1 MLPLLQA
8 EWLKM
13 SRRPLTWIL
22 LMVFLV
28 QMALFI
34 SGLFLVVA
42 LNDGI
47 FSITA
52 DFESFLGEAQMEQ
65 FRIQVSF
72 PGIFGTVLG
81 QVNGIGGFCAV
92 ILAAGI
98 MGSEYTWGTLRVQ
111 LARLPDR
118 RQYLL
123 AKLGT
128 LLLLV
133 LAGIAIALMVGI
145 LLGLLY
151 GLVLGTLGSIS
162 IRDVLL
168 LPIGVLRSLYI
179 MLPYMMFA
187 VAMSILGRSVMAG
200 VVGGVFLSVL
210 DASTGM
216 PSLLAAIDNPQVEFF
231 FNLLIQQNV
240 NTLVVLNRNIYGID
254 PTLTMNLD
262 PTRLPTVWQAMLV
275 IGAYTLL
282 FFGYAYALLMR
293 RDVMG

>member
-1 MLPLLQA
+1 MLPLLRA

-22 LMVFLV
+22 LIVFLV

-34 SGLFLVVA
+34 SGLFLVIA
-42 LNDGI
+42 LNDGV

-65 FRIQVSF
+65 FRIQVGF

-98 MGSEYTWGTLRVQ
+98 MGSEYNWGTLRVQ

-133 LAGIAIALMVGI
+133 LTGIAIALVVGV

-151 GLVLGTLGSIS
+151 GSVLGTLGNIS
-162 IRDVLL
+162 MRDVLL
-168 LPIGVLRSLYI
+168 LPVGILRSLYI

-187 VAMSILGRSVMAG
+187 VAMSIFGRSVMAG

-216 PSLLAAIDNPQVEFF
+216 PSLQAAIDNPQVEFF

-254 PTLTMNLD
+254 PTLTMNLN
-262 PTRLPTVWQAMLV
+262 PGSLPPVWQTMLV
-275 IGAYTLL
+275 IGIYTLL

>member
-1 MLPLLQA
+1 
-8 EWLKM
+8 
-13 SRRPLTWIL
+13 
-22 LMVFLV
+22 
-28 QMALFI
+28 MALFI
-34 SGLFLVVA
+34 SGLFLVIA
-42 LNDGI
+42 LNDGV

-65 FRIQVSF
+65 FRIQVGF

-98 MGSEYTWGTLRVQ
+98 MGSEYNWGTLRVQ

-133 LAGIAIALMVGI
+133 LTGIAIALVVGV

-151 GLVLGTLGSIS
+151 GSVLGTLGNIS
-162 IRDVLL
+162 MRDVLL
-168 LPIGVLRSLYI
+168 LPVGILRSLYI

-187 VAMSILGRSVMAG
+187 VAMSIFGRSVMAG

-254 PTLTMNLD
+254 PTLTMNLN
-262 PTRLPTVWQAMLV
+262 PGSLPPVWQAMLV
-275 IGAYTLL
+275 IGIYTLL